1 MYHRAEIRL
10 PRKKK
15 VWESFHSNTFRIFD
29 ETLPE
34 RLEPT
39 NVYQNHKYPSR
50 DLQESEVLKTH
61 NIPHPHYAK
70 FIRNNVRFLND
81 PIAYM
86 ETQHTMAEQFN
97 WWSNSFSHDV
107 SRKAPHSKASTQ
119 RSDFQPIRDVL
130 LTRVREADRP
140 SATGIIPA
148 LCSLD
153 QLFNVQNHST
163 SQDHMTTIPKKA
175 SQSVRVERW
184 GNDGAKR
191 IPQHGGVAFA
201 LGRDGKPAE
210 LLSAELGFHSADVG
224 AQRGPLH
231 PARAQR

>member
-1 MYHRAEIRL
+1 MYHRAEIHL

-34 RLEPT
+34 RLDPT
-39 NVYQNHKYPSR
+39 NVYQNHKYPTR
-50 DLQESEVLKTH
+50 DLQQSEVLKTR

-81 PIAYM
+81 PIAHM

-97 WWSNSFSHDV
+97 WWSNSFSRDV
-107 SRKAPHSKASTQ
+107 SRKAPYSKASTQ
-119 RSDFQPIRDVL
+119 RSDFQPIRDVP

-140 SATGIIPA
+140 SATRIIPA

-153 QLFNVQNHST
+153 QLCNVQNHST
-163 SQDHMTTIPKKA
+163 SQDQMTAIPKKA
-175 SQSVRVERW
+175 SRSVRVERW
-184 GNDGAKR
+184 EATG
-191 IPQHGGVAFA
+191 P
-201 LGRDGKPAE
+201 
-210 LLSAELGFHSADVG
+210 STFHSAEGSRLPSAGTANLLNCSQLNLVS
-224 AQRGPLH
+224 AQQMWEHGEAHSIRQEP
-231 PARAQR
+231 

>member
-50 DLQESEVLKTH
+50 DLQESE
-61 NIPHPHYAK
+61 
-70 FIRNNVRFLND
+70 
-81 PIAYM
+81 
-86 ETQHTMAEQFN
+86 FN